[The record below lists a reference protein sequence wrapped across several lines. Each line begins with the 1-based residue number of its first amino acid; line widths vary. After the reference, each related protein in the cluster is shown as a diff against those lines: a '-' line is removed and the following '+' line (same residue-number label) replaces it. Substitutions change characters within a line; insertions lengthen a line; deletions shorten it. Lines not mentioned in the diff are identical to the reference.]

1 MALLHHI
8 WVASFRLNPSK
19 QPPLTLKVS
28 ASHSYLCTSLL
39 PHLLQN
45 KHSRFLPDAVFR
57 VYTAMAFEAISNGGN
72 MAEIPKAEEL

>member
-1 MALLHHI
+1 M
-8 WVASFRLNPSK
+8 SSETRLRSK
-19 QPPLTLKVS
+19 IFGDM
-28 ASHSYLCTSLL
+28 SHDSKSGQDRKNFNGKHNVRLL

-57 VYTAMAFEAISNGGN
+57 VYTAMAFEAISKGGN